1 MSPPSRE
8 LGVSRTVTA
17 LSRAVSSVLTSNAG
31 KEQRLPGS
39 SAYSRGCSHGKGDCR
54 KCGFGGR
61 GRTTIPA
68 AAACSF
74 SAFSRSY
81 LSPKR
86 YAPADGQTVNLGII
100 FGLFSPCVPHL
111 RNGRYE
117 NVFLTES
124 EYAELLRDFPDRL
137 DRLIS
142 ELSSYM
148 ESTGRSYQNHAATIR
163 RWAENDKTKGV
174 PKQGI
179 PDYTCKEGES
189 L

>member
-17 LSRAVSSVLTSNAG
+17 LSRAVSIVSTSNAG
-31 KEQRLPGS
+31 KAPQLPGS
-39 SAYSRGCSHGKGDCR
+39 SACSRGCTHGKGDCR

-74 SAFSRSY
+74 SAFSHSY

-100 FGLFSPCVPHL
+100 FGFFSPCAPHL
-111 RNGRYE
+111 WNGWYCGTGKVSSARSVRFRE
-117 NVFLTES
+117 GAFAPFLDLKTNCIFFVRCIVFIVQIAYNDSASRKGMISWLELQQTSAS
-124 EYAELLRDFPDRL
+124 EW
-137 DRLIS
+137 
-142 ELSSYM
+142 
-148 ESTGRSYQNHAATIR
+148 TAT
-163 RWAENDKTKGV
+163 
-174 PKQGI
+174 
-179 PDYTCKEGES
+179 
-189 L
+189 

>member
-74 SAFSRSY
+74 SVFSRSC
-81 LSPKR
+81 LSPER
-86 YAPADGQTVNLGII
+86 HAPADGLTVNLGII
-100 FGLFSPCVPHL
+100 FGLFSLCTLHL
-111 RNGRYE
+111 GTGGIAVWVSPFGAFSVLSGGGICSISGFE
-117 NVFLTES
+117 NKLYLFRAL
-124 EYAELLRDFPDRL
+124 YC
-137 DRLIS
+137 IS
-142 ELSSYM
+142 RADS
-148 ESTGRSYQNHAATIR
+148 
-163 RWAENDKTKGV
+163 V
-174 PKQGI
+174 
-179 PDYTCKEGES
+179 
-189 L
+189 

>member
-1 MSPPSRE
+1 M
-8 LGVSRTVTA
+8 TA

-39 SAYSRGCSHGKGDCR
+39 SACSRGCTHGKGDYR

-61 GRTTIPA
+61 GRTTIPN

-100 FGLFSPCVPHL
+100 FGDFLRCTLHL
-111 RNGRYE
+111 KNGWYCGMGKSLRRVLCAFGRGICSFLDL
-117 NVFLTES
+117 NTNCIFFVRCIVFLVQIAYNDSASRKGMISWLELQQTSASEWTE
-124 EYAELLRDFPDRL
+124 
-137 DRLIS
+137 
-142 ELSSYM
+142 
-148 ESTGRSYQNHAATIR
+148 T
-163 RWAENDKTKGV
+163 
-174 PKQGI
+174 
-179 PDYTCKEGES
+179 
-189 L
+189 